1 MENGNYWL
9 SFGEKYAGENSSEQG
24 IIKLLH

>member
-9 SFGEKYAGENSSEQG
+9 SFGEKYAGENWSEQG
-24 IIKLLH
+24 VIKLLH